1 MANEP
6 CPREPETIRMAWSD
20 DGPRVNLD
28 ARGEAS
34 PGTWVDADLAAH
46 LADCESCAAIAGL
59 ARALR
64 EDRDAACAAAHP
76 PSSGAV
82 WWRAQR
88 RAREEAAR
96 QAARPIAIVH
106 GIALGCAGAA
116 VFAILGL
123 GLGGFWAYLSA
134 WLDALSWP
142 ALPAASA
149 FDAVSG
155 VPIGVLFVLAA
166 TLLLAPVAIYLALSS
181 KADL

>member
-1 MANEP
+1 MANEH
-6 CPREPETIRMAWSD
+6 CPREAETTRMAWSD
-20 DGPRVNLD
+20 DGHRANLD
-28 ARGEAS
+28 AQE
-34 PGTWVDADLAAH
+34 ADLADH
-46 LADCESCAAIAGL
+46 LADCESCAAIASL

-88 RAREEAAR
+88 RARQEAAR
-96 QAARPIAIVH
+96 RAVGPISFVH

-116 VFAILGL
+116 VVAILGL
-123 GLGGFWAYLSA
+123 VGLAGVRAYLLT
-134 WLDALSWP
+134 WRDAFSWP

-155 VPIGVLFVLAA
+155 VPIGIVFVLAV
-166 TLLLAPVAIYLALSS
+166 TLLLAPVALYLAFSS
-181 KADL
+181 RADL